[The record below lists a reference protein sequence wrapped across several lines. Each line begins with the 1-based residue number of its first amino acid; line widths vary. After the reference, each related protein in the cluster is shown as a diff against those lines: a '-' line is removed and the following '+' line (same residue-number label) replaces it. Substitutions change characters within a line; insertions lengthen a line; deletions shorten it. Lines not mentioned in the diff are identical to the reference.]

1 MANIGSIEP
10 FSPES
15 IDWTTYYDR
24 VEQYFDANAIDD
36 DKKVATVLTLLGP
49 QTYKLLA
56 DLLSPAKPK
65 SKPLADLEKV
75 LSDHFAPKPLEIAER
90 YRFHKR
96 DQQPGE
102 SVSSY
107 VAELRRLARQCNFG
121 DNLGTTL
128 RDRFV
133 CGLHS
138 VSVCKAL
145 LSEKDLTLTTALAK
159 ATSLEVASCDAL
171 ELAGGGRSAT
181 SVNVLRTKRRFSPRC
196 ERNTSFEASHV
207 LPSLRGRRPHRQYP
221 PPSAS
226 PVRVLRKDWP
236 STQGMLPLSSRRL
249 CFPHLFECVPL
260 QGRQKTCQ

>member
-36 DKKVATVLTLLGP
+36 DKKVATLLTLLGP

-121 DNLGTTL
+121 DNLETTL

-159 ATSLEVASCDAL
+159 ATSLEVASRDAS

-181 SVNVLRTKRRFSPRC
+181 SVNVLRTSAGSHPGAKGTHPSKRRTSCHRC
-196 ERNTSFEASHV
+196 GDAGHIGSTCPHLQAQCEYCGKIGHLRKQCYQ
-207 LPSLRGRRPHRQYP
+207 PSLSG
-221 PPSAS
+221 AS
-226 PVRVLRKDWP
+226 
-236 STQGMLPLSSRRL
+236 
-249 CFPHLFECVPL
+249 LF
-260 QGRQKTCQ
+260 QCQQCRCC